1 MAKNRSE
8 VTLVIQASITDIFPV
23 ANDEALAEEEI
34 RKEIDRIK
42 DDLSKLKWVSNVDV
56 KSIKTFQNI
65 KS

>member
-42 DDLSKLKWVSNVDV
+42 EDLSKLKWVSNVDV